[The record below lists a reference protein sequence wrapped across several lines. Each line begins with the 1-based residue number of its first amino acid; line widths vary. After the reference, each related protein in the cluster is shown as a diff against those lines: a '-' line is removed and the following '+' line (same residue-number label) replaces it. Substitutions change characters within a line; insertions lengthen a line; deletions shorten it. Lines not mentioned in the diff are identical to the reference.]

1 MCGQTVVEETG
12 QWDESV
18 HGAKLLRQGGSGVLM
33 LFRVFPQRCSAGPL
47 PPGRERPCLIT
58 KCTQPLANH
67 CLHLLF
73 VLALCVI
80 AGIVSVYNRKSTVS
94 TSNSGLEAVRVR
106 AGYFEMTTT
115 HLGS

>member
-1 MCGQTVVEETG
+1 
-12 QWDESV
+12 
-18 HGAKLLRQGGSGVLM
+18 M

-80 AGIVSVYNRKSTVS
+80 SGIVSLYNRKSTVQV
-94 TSNSGLEAVRVR
+94 TAAWKRVGVR